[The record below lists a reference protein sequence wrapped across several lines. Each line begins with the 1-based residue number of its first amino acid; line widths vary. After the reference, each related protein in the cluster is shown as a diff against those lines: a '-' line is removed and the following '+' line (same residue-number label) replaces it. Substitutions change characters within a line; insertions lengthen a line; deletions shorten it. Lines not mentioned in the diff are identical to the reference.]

1 MIFYCAH
8 IVFVTTILLFNMLNF
23 QIQHVPWDICHI
35 AITGTVFCSD
45 ITGLLCYLL
54 DSCFTI
60 YGFYNLAKSLL
71 TAYSIIL
78 IVDMRLV
85 FSQEASRL
93 DDDDNHSFTAGSQE
107 RYDSNLTATTPVH
120 TQKYVDPFN
129 PNSVIKPLSANQ
141 RRWVHTFPIG
151 QYLPV
156 TKSLQE
162 IIMQYRWN

>member
-1 MIFYCAH
+1 MTSQARY
-8 IVFVTTILLFNMLNF
+8 
-23 QIQHVPWDICHI
+23 VPYWIH
-35 AITGTVFCSD
+35 ALRFMG
-45 ITGLLCYLL
+45 
-54 DSCFTI
+54 FT
-60 YGFYNLAKSLL
+60 
-71 TAYSIIL
+71 YSIIL

-156 TKSLQE
+156 TKSFA
-162 IIMQYRWN
+162 